1 MIFMILFSMIL
12 GSVARI
18 ILRRERLF
26 FRAPFSLRE
35 VKQSFDRPAW
45 DQSSRLRFVRVFPR
59 GLGFVFLSLSCL
71 KNSTAAQKC
80 NDFFAIKKIFFLC
93 LTSDLARFMNV
104 IIHKCLIFNDLRR
117 AAGRAS
123 ASA

>member
-1 MIFMILFSMIL
+1 MFIFLFSVIL
-12 GSVARI
+12 RSVARI

-26 FRAPFSLRE
+26 SRALFSLHG

-59 GLGFVFLSLSCL
+59 GLGFLFLSLSCL

-80 NDFFAIKKIFFLC
+80 KGFFMIKKIFFLC
-93 LTSDLARFMNV
+93 LTADLARFLNSV
-104 IIHKCLIFNDLRR
+104 LRKWLITKELRP
-117 AAGRAS
+117 AARPG
-123 ASA
+123 